1 MLCTQKRALVCV
13 FHLRNSC
20 GSKEI
25 SETRFQLEGFH
36 TCANPLPVSSKKRRR
51 LLSRDFEQTLALR
64 LGVPSAFWA
73 LRALKGTWRVR
84 RLHGERAL
92 VKPCIIAIYH
102 CDLLMA
108 ATELPRILP
117 NADIL
122 ISQSRDGEVISRF
135 VEKFKG
141 ANVIRGGSSRGAEK
155 AFMQMVRSLEAGHAL
170 VIPVDGPRGPRG
182 VVKPGIIAAA
192 AQTGVPIMPSGSIV
206 DRKWV
211 FRSWDRMVL
220 PKPASKVQLIHGP
233 HYLVPKGIGRAE
245 QEVHRQNL
253 ERIMRE
259 LRGESEPAQVSNQS
273 ASNHG

>member
-1 MLCTQKRALVCV
+1 
-13 FHLRNSC
+13 
-20 GSKEI
+20 
-25 SETRFQLEGFH
+25 
-36 TCANPLPVSSKKRRR
+36 VSSKKRRR
-51 LLSRDFEQTLALR
+51 LLSRDFEQTLAVR
-64 LGVPSAFWA
+64 LGAPAVFWA
-73 LRALKGTWRVR
+73 LRALKATWRVR
-84 RLHGERAL
+84 RLNGERAL
-92 VKPCIIAIYH
+92 AKPCIIAIYH

-108 ATELPRILP
+108 AMDLPRILP
-117 NADIL
+117 NADVL

-192 AQTGVPIMPSGSIV
+192 AQTGAPIMPGACIV

-220 PKPASKVQLIHGP
+220 PKPGSKVELVHGP
-233 HYLVPKGIGRAE
+233 HYLVPKGIDRTE
-245 QEVHRQNL
+245 QEAHRQNL
-253 ERIMRE
+253 ERIMRD
-259 LRGESEPAQVSNQS
+259 LRGESEPSLPTNPSIGNQ
-273 ASNHG
+273 G